1 MKRRVS
7 HRCPSCGG
15 TAAKRRNML
24 RKLRRGRLATADRAP
39 SPEELADLA
48 RHLTERLPESMVPVV
63 VEAIRRIG
71 MLRERVYSLQP
82 GHLLTQADILDLR
95 ASYRESMA
103 AQEAVGRAEAE
114 SGQCAVA
121 ARLFGLSTPGDN
133 PVDIRPADDPDD
145 REKGRLAF
153 LAGLPRTPPGDV
165 FMDAWGEGWDA
176 AASEGTIDADFEEA

>member
-7 HRCPSCGG
+7 HLCPSCGG
-15 TAAKRRNML
+15 TTAKRRNML

-48 RHLTERLPESMVPVV
+48 RHLTERMPESMVPVV
-63 VEAIRRIG
+63 VEAIRRVG
-71 MLRERVYSLQP
+71 VLRERVYSLQP

-103 AQEAVGRAEAE
+103 AQEAVGRAEAA

-133 PVDIRPADDPDD
+133 PVDHPTDDPDD
-145 REKGRLAF
+145 RERGRRAL
-153 LAGLPRTPPGDV
+153 LAGLPPVPPEDV
-165 FMDAWGEGWDA
+165 FTDAWEEGWDA
-176 AASEGTIDADFEEA
+176 AAAATIDADFEEA